1 MNWYR
6 LGFKKMDYVYSDGN
20 SKTWC
25 AMYTYTYANVTH
37 FHKSNAILNETLNL
51 TIKEMYLFLKSFW
64 KTVRKTVL
72 IVIYTRHFVPKIL
85 CPWDRASDSKSGPNW
100 LYSKKYIMFNFI
112 LLLKLTEIWQFTRLQ
127 NNHKAIYWNC

>member
-25 AMYTYTYANVTH
+25 AMYTYNYANVTH

-51 TIKEMYLFLKSFW
+51 TIKEMYLF
-64 KTVRKTVL
+64 
-72 IVIYTRHFVPKIL
+72 
-85 CPWDRASDSKSGPNW
+85 
-100 LYSKKYIMFNFI
+100 
-112 LLLKLTEIWQFTRLQ
+112 
-127 NNHKAIYWNC
+127 